1 MRLLRGIAVVK
12 VLGHVRVLRG
22 AQVAFDEAAVHV
34 VEGANGSG
42 KSTLLSILAGRM
54 RPSSGRALLQDG
66 EAAIAEGTALRQV
79 VGWLGH
85 DLGLYADLDAFQN
98 VALHARLRGLDA
110 EHAWSQAA
118 DALGISGLRSR
129 RVRELSRGQRQRVA
143 LARTLLGDPPV
154 LLLDEPS
161 TGLDAAAVESLGALL
176 RSLQSRGRIVVA
188 VTHDSTF
195 ADAVGGRRWRMA
207 DGKISSVSRETE

>member
-1 MRLLRGIAVVK
+1 MVK

-22 AQVAFDEAAVHV
+22 VDASFDESAVHV

-54 RPSSGRALLQDG
+54 RPSSGRALLQQGDAAVA
-66 EAAIAEGTALRQV
+66 EAASLRQV

-98 VALHARLRGLDA
+98 LALHARLRGLDP
-110 EHAWSQAA
+110 EGAWSEAA
-118 DALGISGLRSR
+118 EALGVGALRGR
-129 RVRELSRGQRQRVA
+129 RVREMSRGQRQRVA

-161 TGLDAAAVESLGALL
+161 TGLDTAAVESLGALL
-176 RSLQSRGRIVVA
+176 RTLQARGRIVVA
-188 VTHDSTF
+188 VTHDAAF
-195 ADAVGGRRWRMA
+195 ARAVGGRAWRMA
-207 DGKISSVSRETE
+207 DGKISPAARGASVSRETE